1 MITAHSGCDETP
13 ENSLE
18 FLRTALQSEA
28 DAVEVDVRKNGEG
41 KLILSHDETQ
51 KDAVTLEEAFRMIQ
65 GVPKKKINCDLKQK
79 GLEEEIY
86 RLALEHEM
94 ERRLIFT
101 GDVNPELFRKGS
113 CVFPS
118 ITWYANFEVFRPG
131 LYRQMESE
139 EGRARVKEALP
150 EVLDEMKEYETSGLN
165 WHYSLVEQVLDLAEE
180 KGIGISVW
188 TVDEE
193 ALQRKFLRKRVDN
206 ITTRR
211 LKQLI
216 TIRNEERL

>member
-113 CVFPS
+113 CVYS
-118 ITWYANFEVFRPG
+118 IVDIVFHV
-131 LYRQMESE
+131 LFDEQQCIKLLVKME
-139 EGRARVKEALP
+139 RCIQKIILLKCKRKILRVWGFNY
-150 EVLDEMKEYETSGLN
+150 VHLN
-165 WHYSLVEQVLDLAEE
+165 M
-180 KGIGISVW
+180 
-188 TVDEE
+188 
-193 ALQRKFLRKRVDN
+193 R
-206 ITTRR
+206 
-211 LKQLI
+211 
-216 TIRNEERL
+216 

>member
-65 GVPKKKINCDLKQK
+65 GVPKKINCDLKQK
-79 GLEEEIY
+79 GLEKEIY

-113 CVFPS
+113 CVFPPS
-118 ITWYANFEVFRPG
+118 PG
-131 LYRQMESE
+131 TQILRYFGPGFTDRWN
-139 EGRARVKEALP
+139 RRRDAP
-150 EVLDEMKEYETSGLN
+150 E
-165 WHYSLVEQVLDLAEE
+165 
-180 KGIGISVW
+180 
-188 TVDEE
+188 
-193 ALQRKFLRKRVDN
+193 
-206 ITTRR
+206 
-211 LKQLI
+211 
-216 TIRNEERL
+216 

>member
-86 RLALEHEM
+86 RLAL
-94 ERRLIFT
+94 
-101 GDVNPELFRKGS
+101 
-113 CVFPS
+113 
-118 ITWYANFEVFRPG
+118 
-131 LYRQMESE
+131 
-139 EGRARVKEALP
+139 
-150 EVLDEMKEYETSGLN
+150 
-165 WHYSLVEQVLDLAEE
+165 
-180 KGIGISVW
+180 
-188 TVDEE
+188 
-193 ALQRKFLRKRVDN
+193 
-206 ITTRR
+206 
-211 LKQLI
+211 
-216 TIRNEERL
+216 

>member
-150 EVLDEMKEYETSGLN
+150 
-165 WHYSLVEQVLDLAEE
+165 
-180 KGIGISVW
+180 
-188 TVDEE
+188 
-193 ALQRKFLRKRVDN
+193 
-206 ITTRR
+206 
-211 LKQLI
+211 
-216 TIRNEERL
+216 